1 MLLML
6 LLLLLDALF
15 ALDDV
20 VMLSFTFL
28 LCDTSSELLLLS
40 ARCDRAALS
49 VEDVFFMLFI

>member
-6 LLLLLDALF
+6 LLLDALL

-40 ARCDRAALS
+40 ARCDLALS
-49 VEDVFFMLFI
+49 VEDVFFMLFM